1 MSRRACHLAPD
12 IRLRFVAMRER
23 LEEEP
28 DPDDEPD
35 ESPAAGAGHGTMA
48 PMSDAGREYEYR
60 TDVVTTAQVVD
71 GTTLSS
77 QLTRASADGWDLVD
91 IVSAGERHAV
101 LLRRVKR
108 PERSARTVGFTAQE
122 R

>member
-1 MSRRACHLAPD
+1 VRA

-28 DPDDEPD
+28 EPDEEPDDEP
-35 ESPAAGAGHGTMA
+35 SAALPPGTLV
-48 PMSDAGREYEYR
+48 PLSEGGREFEYR
-60 TDVVTTAQVVD
+60 TEVVTSAEVVD
-71 GTTLSS
+71 GTTLPA
-77 QLTRASADGWDLVD
+77 QLTRASADGWDLVE
-91 IVSAGERHAV
+91 IVNAGDRHAV

-108 PERSARTVGFTAQE
+108 PERSSRPVGFSPQH